1 LGIGVV
7 IHACNLNYWGSRE
20 WENCGSL
27 SAKAKSQQDS
37 ISTYKMLGTAGHW
50 RLRPVILATK
60 EAEIRRIT
68 VQSQPRQTVRKTLSK
83 KKNPSQ
89 KRAVEWLNV

>member
-1 LGIGVV
+1 
-7 IHACNLNYWGSRE
+7 
-20 WENCGSL
+20 
-27 SAKAKSQQDS
+27 
-37 ISTYKMLGTAGHW
+37 MLGTAGHW